1 MLGSASNGQLG
12 KKNQSGD
19 DSNNSSLVKAGT
31 FFKYVKTKDN
41 TKDLVCHMIAILGM
55 LMLEFHASL
64 IARVIKRELNDM
76 KSYFKEL
83 GFSYDS
89 FKNEK
94 EEDDLKVKI
103 PAILGLK
110 HAVKQLEEA
119 EVEPVEGGR
128 KRRRSE

>member
-1 MLGSASNGQLG
+1 M
-12 KKNQSGD
+12 
-19 DSNNSSLVKAGT
+19 KAGT

-64 IARVIKRELNDM
+64 IARVIKRELNDL

-89 FKNEK
+89 FKNEN
-94 EEDDLKVKI
+94 
-103 PAILGLK
+103 
-110 HAVKQLEEA
+110 
-119 EVEPVEGGR
+119 
-128 KRRRSE
+128 